1 MEIIRHKLPP
11 RGEGLPIISRVVEHG
26 NTVYVCGTLPEPIG
40 DVGAQTKQVL
50 DRIDEALS
58 LAGTDKS
65 KIISAQV
72 WLADIRDF
80 EAHNRVWNAWV
91 DSENAPVRAC
101 IGVNLLRNC
110 LVEIMVTAAKR

>member
-11 RGEGLPIISRVVEHG
+11 RGEGLPIISRVVKHG

-72 WLADIRDF
+72 WLAAAGFATRRKGEPLIGPAGHSTDHDF
-80 EAHNRVWNAWV
+80 YLAAQRSEADGCAISAV
-91 DSENAPVRAC
+91 P
-101 IGVNLLRNC
+101 LQ
-110 LVEIMVTAAKR
+110 